1 MKNLTLLLL
10 CVFSTYAWA
19 DKTKLYYAGFAF
31 IGDSSKIDTNYPMSS
46 KLSKQKDDKGLFILE
61 KELRT
66 RIEKIKS
73 DKVDLSMELGNT
85 KKGSSMT
92 VAFAVDWENVALEKI
107 AEVYKFIVTVNAQML
122 VFDFNEKKII
132 ASFPVSMDVI
142 DVKEA
147 KLFTTKDGKEP
158 SKEELK
164 NTKLYAD
171 TIESIVNSI
180 YTNGDAT
187 KNIFDVFVKKL
198 STVDIKEKYGYRIKV
213 NDVTF
218 EDKALETFKEL
229 NVDKMSAKN
238 FIANNFVK
246 FLSTNQQVSIL
257 PYSTG
262 DVIGRKMSARFMNG
276 DVYNLEIPN
285 SDYDVD
291 LKVRGFKKVEFDRT
305 AAEVGL
311 AFGAYLSV
319 KVSQPDLKK
328 VYMDAEFT
336 GKGMKVVSLA
346 QLSTD
351 DWSAYQETMISF
363 FNDFTMQITKQ
374 EDKWLKGSSKVDT
387 KELKTQFKQLSD
399 LLQKCK

>member
-1 MKNLTLLLL
+1 MKSITLLLI
-10 CVFSTYAWA
+10 CVFSTCVWA

-31 IGDSSKIDTNYPMSS
+31 IGDASKIDANYPMSS
-46 KLSKQKDDKGLFILE
+46 KLSKQKDDKGDFVFE

-73 DKVDLSMELGNT
+73 DKVDLTMELGNT
-85 KKGSSMT
+85 KKGSSMS

-107 AEVYKFIVTVNAQML
+107 ADVYKFIVTINAQML

-142 DVKEA
+142 DVKDA
-147 KLFTTKDGKEP
+147 KQFTTKDGKEP
-158 SKEELK
+158 GKEELK
-164 NTKLYAD
+164 KTKLYTD
-171 TIESIVNSI
+171 TIEGIVNSI
-180 YTNGDAT
+180 YTNKDTT

-198 STVDIKEKYGYRIKV
+198 STVDIKEKYGHRIKV

-218 EDKALETFKEL
+218 EDKALETFKEF
-229 NVDKMSAKN
+229 NVDKTFAKN
-238 FIANNFVK
+238 FVANNFVK

-285 SDYDVD
+285 ADYDID

-311 AFGAYLSV
+311 AFGAYLTI

-328 VYMDAEFT
+328 IYMDAEFT

-363 FNDFTMQITKQ
+363 FNDFTIQITKQ
-374 EDKWLKGSSKVDT
+374 EDKWLKDSSKVDI
-387 KELKTQFKQLSD
+387 KELKTQFKQLSE